1 MAEEYRK
8 IRKAILDD
16 IAAAIRFQKK
26 STRQFNPADFAGIIK
41 AMLTIPSAEAATD
54 VPVLTITCNA
64 DGSLPAVY
72 RAAAVTTIGG
82 SRITS
87 GVTGQLT
94 E

>member
-26 STRQFNPADFAGIIK
+26 STRQFNPDDFAGIIK
-41 AMLTIPSAEAATD
+41 AMLTIPCSEANSRLSAFTFADSAAGD
-54 VPVLTITCNA
+54 LPVIYKGTAESRMN
-64 DGSLPAVY
+64 SL
-72 RAAAVTTIGG
+72 RF
-82 SRITS
+82 RS
-87 GVTGQLT
+87 GVSGCLT